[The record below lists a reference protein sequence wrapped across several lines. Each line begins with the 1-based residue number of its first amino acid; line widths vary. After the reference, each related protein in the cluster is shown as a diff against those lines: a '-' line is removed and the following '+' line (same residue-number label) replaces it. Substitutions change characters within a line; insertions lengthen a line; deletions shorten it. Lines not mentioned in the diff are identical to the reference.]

1 MSHTLIWKD
10 ASDGAPSGAAGLLN
24 WIAWDQSGQGFRRR
38 YGTGQIGE
46 LVAVAICQAIERGR
60 NVTVGWGTANPAI
73 TPADE
78 LEPVFRQL
86 RPALFALPERPGKTD
101 RWALCTAG
109 KPTSLPAAAIQAALA
124 DEIASL
130 FPRWQHD
137 PRSIW
142 TATCFILRH
151 NTSAEALGLVEPEP
165 LTGDRILAEIATDP
179 QVRAAADRV
188 DPSLPET
195 IYALAVA
202 RIAAQERMGIPADK
216 RVVLFSGQVEDLLM
230 APVMKMGRGGEAA
243 VLAALRQQLRHY
255 RELAD
260 FVLMSALRDYAHCSP
275 QVDGLRA
282 AARGDGREC
291 GVR

>member
-24 WIAWDQSGQGFRRR
+24 WTAFDQVEQGQRFRPYTSGQV
-38 YGTGQIGE
+38 GE
-46 LVAVAICQAIERGR
+46 LVAVAISQAIDRGR
-60 NVTVGWGTANPAI
+60 DVTVAWGTGNPAI

-78 LEPVFRQL
+78 LEAAFSRL
-86 RPALFALPERPGKTD
+86 RPALFALPERPGRTD
-101 RWALCTAG
+101 RWTLCTAG
-109 KPTSLPAAAIQAALA
+109 TPSSLPVAAIQAALC
-124 DEIASL
+124 DEVAAL

-142 TATCFILRH
+142 TATCLILRH
-151 NTSAEALGLVEPEP
+151 GTNAEDLGLVEPEA
-165 LTGDRILAEIATDP
+165 LTGDRILAQIATDQ
-179 QVRAAADRV
+179 QVRAAADRA

-230 APVMKMGRGGEAA
+230 APVMKLGRGGEAA
-243 VLAALRQQLRHY
+243 VLAALRRQLRHFG
-255 RELAD
+255 ELGE
-260 FVLMSALRDYAHCSP
+260 FVLISALRDYPHASP
-275 QVDGLRA
+275 QIDGLRA
-282 AARGDGREC
+282 AARATAASAA
-291 GVR
+291 